1 MITDVLQKK
10 QPKKEVFSSLVLD
23 EEYVAA
29 ALWEMGEK
37 GSPLILASNS
47 AKCDPPTWDGRLE
60 ATDEV
65 LAAVEDA
72 AGITSYAKVVLGLP
86 ASFLTPTGEIH
97 TDIRPHI
104 KKITHEM
111 ELEAIG
117 FVSIHQA
124 LMYKIKK
131 DEGIPPSV
139 ILLEVTKKSLALS
152 LYRVGALTGQHMS
165 AQDGDIAIHLEELLK
180 KFTDLEVLPARILLY
195 GYDPE
200 YLSEVKSELM
210 RYPWTTRVNF
220 LHFPKIEIVKPEDTV
235 EAVSLAGASE
245 LAMAMGPAEE
255 APVTEQAVA
264 KEAEE
269 IEEGEEILEEEKREE
284 DSNVVVVDPA
294 TLGFQKNVDVL
305 EEVPRTRPKFTLP
318 AMPKINLSS
327 FQGKI
332 PLKGRMLLVVIVIG
346 VVLFF
351 GFLSW
356 VLPHATVTILELPK
370 AIEAS
375 EQITIDPTATVV
387 DAEHKV
393 IPGGTQEKS
402 VSGEKTVA
410 VTGKKKVGDPAKGGV
425 TIYNKSLSSKTFA
438 KGTVL
443 AAGALEFSLDADVS
457 VASASESVGSITFG
471 KANGN
476 LTARQIGTES
486 NLAAAT
492 EFALKDVS
500 ASVAIG
506 RNDSALTGGT
516 SREVTVV
523 TRADYD
529 GFVKEAS
536 VDLVNQAKT
545 ELVGVVGG
553 TEKLIDE
560 TIKTTVTEK
569 TFQQELDQ
577 ESTQLS
583 GKLTIT
589 VAGTTYREDDV
600 KTIMK
605 AFIASDI
612 PAGYTLAEER
622 TKVEVSNV
630 KIAKDGKISARVTF
644 KGDAVPTLDLS
655 DIQKKLAGKKFTDA
669 ESYLRGLTGVM
680 GVEVR
685 FRMNFGRNRM
695 PVNAKN
701 ISVGLAIP

>member
-1 MITDVLQKK
+1 MKLPNIIADALQKK
-10 QPKKEVFSSLVLD
+10 QPQKEIFSSLVLD

-72 AGITSYAKVVLGLP
+72 AGTTTYAKVVLGLP
-86 ASFLTPTGEIH
+86 VSFLTPTGEIIK
-97 TDIRPHI
+97 DIRPHI
-104 KKITHEM
+104 KKITREM

-131 DEGIPPSV
+131 DEGIPPSI
-139 ILLEVTKKSLALS
+139 ILLEVTRKSLALS
-152 LYRVGALTGQHMS
+152 LYRVGAVTGQHVA
-165 AQDGDIAIHLEELLK
+165 AQDGDIAILLEELLK

-195 GYDPE
+195 GYDGE
-200 YLSEVKSELM
+200 YLADVKSKLL

-235 EAVSLAGASE
+235 KAVSLAGASE

-255 APVTEQAVA
+255 APE
-264 KEAEE
+264 KGEE
-269 IEEGEEILEEEKREE
+269 IETGEEQEEA
-284 DSNVVVVDPA
+284 NVVVVDPA
-294 TLGFQKNVDVL
+294 QLGFKKDVDVL
-305 EEVPRTRPKFTLP
+305 EEVAAPKRPRFTMPPLP
-318 AMPKINLSS
+318 RVNILALAAR
-327 FQGKI
+327 I
-332 PLKGRMLLVVIVIG
+332 PVKGNMLIIGIVAVIAL
-346 VVLFF
+346 LF
-351 GFLSW
+351 GLLSW

-375 EQITIDPTATVV
+375 EQITIDPKATAVM
-387 DAEHKV
+387 AEDKV

-402 VSGEKTVA
+402 VSGEKTVE
-410 VTGKKKVGDPAKGGV
+410 VTGKRKVGDPAKGGV
-425 TIYNKSLSSKTFA
+425 TIYNKSLSAKTYP

-443 AAGALEFSLDADVS
+443 TSGSLEFSLDADVQ
-457 VASASESVGSITFG
+457 VASASENLVTGTRTFG
-471 KANGN
+471 KVSGTM
-476 LTARQIGTES
+476 TARQIGTES
-486 NLAAAT
+486 NLAAGT

-500 ASVAIG
+500 TSVAIG
-506 RNDSALTGGT
+506 RNEQVLTGGT

-529 GFVKEAS
+529 ALVKDAS
-536 VDLVNQAKT
+536 VDLVNQAKA
-545 ELVGVVGG
+545 ELSGTVGG

-560 TIKTTVTEK
+560 TIKTAVTEK

-589 VAGTTYREDDV
+589 VEGTTYREDDV

-612 PAGYTLAEER
+612 PEGYTLAEER

-655 DIQKKLAGKKFTDA
+655 DIQKKLAGKKLADA
-669 ESYLRGLTGVM
+669 EAYLRGLAGVA
-680 GVEVR
+680 GVEIR
-685 FRMNFGRNRM
+685 FRTSFGKNRL